1 MASTVVPS
9 RDTRD
14 TSTIRV
20 YERPVA
26 RSPFGSL
33 RRTRRFYDLVASV
46 VVLLVVIYAIAP
58 IVWTV
63 LTSFKTEKQIVNANF
78 TWLPSS
84 VTIDNYTTLW
94 RRSGYPHLLMN
105 SAIVTAM
112 TVVMSLVIGTIAAY
126 SISRY
131 RFRGRNGLMVF
142 YLVIRMF
149 PFTLLLI
156 PLFIMLRNLGLFDTH
171 FGLALTY
178 TTFLLP
184 LCVWMLKGFFD
195 GIPPDLEEASRVDG
209 STRLGALI
217 RIVLPLARQGIAA
230 TTVFIA
236 IGAWNEYVWALLL
249 TTANGARTWPVGLQ
263 LMVGEFQMPW
273 GVLSASG
280 IISIIPI
287 IIGFAIVQRALVS
300 GLMAGGVKG

>member
-1 MASTVVPS
+1 MASVTANAP
-9 RDTRD
+9 
-14 TSTIRV
+14 V
-20 YERPVA
+20 YEES
-26 RSPFGSL
+26 RSRSRFGSL
-33 RRTRRFYDLVASV
+33 RRTRRYYDVLASI
-46 VVLLVVIYAIAP
+46 VVLAVVTFAIGP

-63 LTSFKTEKQIVNANF
+63 LTSFKTEDEIVVRDF
-78 TWLPSS
+78 RFLPASL
-84 VTIDNYTTLW
+84 TFDNYVTLW
-94 RRSGYPHLLMN
+94 ERSGYPNLLLN
-105 SAIVTAM
+105 SAIVTGM
-112 TVVMSLVIGTIAAY
+112 TVLMSLTIGTVASY

-131 RFRGRNGLMVF
+131 RFRGRSGLMIF

-156 PLFIMLRNLGLFDTH
+156 PLFIMLRNLGLFDSH

-209 STRLGALI
+209 STRLGALM

-249 TTANGARTWPVGLQ
+249 TTADGARTWPVGLQ

-300 GLMAGGVKG
+300 GLMTGGVKG

>member
-1 MASTVVPS
+1 MASVTADAP
-9 RDTRD
+9 
-14 TSTIRV
+14 V
-20 YERPVA
+20 YEES
-26 RSPFGSL
+26 RSRSRFGSL
-33 RRTRRFYDLVASV
+33 KRTRRFYDVLASI
-46 VVLLVVIYAIAP
+46 VVLAVVAFAIGP

-63 LTSFKTEKQIVNANF
+63 LTSFKTEDEIVIRDF
-78 TWLPSS
+78 RFLPTSL
-84 VTIDNYTTLW
+84 TFENYVTLW
-94 RRSGYPHLLMN
+94 ERSGYPHLLLN
-105 SAIVTAM
+105 SAIVTGM
-112 TVVMSLVIGTIAAY
+112 TVLMSLTIGTVAAY

-131 RFRGRNGLMVF
+131 RFRGRSGLMIF

-156 PLFIMLRNLGLFDTH
+156 PLFIMLRNLSLFDTH

-300 GLMAGGVKG
+300 GLMTGGVKG

>member
-1 MASTVVPS
+1 MPMASVTANAP
-9 RDTRD
+9 
-14 TSTIRV
+14 V
-20 YERPVA
+20 YEES
-26 RSPFGSL
+26 RSRSRFGSL
-33 RRTRRFYDLVASV
+33 KRTRRFFDVLASI
-46 VVLLVVIYAIAP
+46 VVLAVVTYAIGP

-63 LTSFKTEKQIVNANF
+63 LTSLKTEGEIVSRDF
-78 TWLPSS
+78 HFLPTSL
-84 VTIDNYTTLW
+84 TFENYVTLW
-94 RRSGYPHLLMN
+94 ERSGYPHLLLN
-105 SAIVTAM
+105 SAIVTGM
-112 TVVMSLVIGTIAAY
+112 TVLMSLTIGTVAAY

-131 RFRGRNGLMVF
+131 RFPGRSSLMIF

-156 PLFIMLRNLGLFDTH
+156 PLFIMLRNLSLFDTH

-209 STRLGALI
+209 STRLGGMI

-249 TTANGARTWPVGLQ
+249 TTADGARTWPVGLQ

-280 IISIIPI
+280 IISIIPV

-300 GLMAGGVKG
+300 GLVAGGVKG

>member
-1 MASTVVPS
+1 MSVTAEQTGPFSHVPAIEPAKS
-9 RDTRD
+9 WM
-14 TSTIRV
+14 
-20 YERPVA
+20 
-26 RSPFGSL
+26 PFGSL
-33 RRTRRFYDLVASV
+33 RRIRRFYDVVAAIV
-46 VVLLVVIYAIAP
+46 VVLVVLFAMGP

-63 LTSFKTEKQIVNANF
+63 LTSFKTEGEIVSRSF
-78 TWLPSS
+78 TWLPKSLN
-84 VTIDNYTTLW
+84 IENYQTLW
-94 RRSGYPHLLMN
+94 ERSGYPRLLRN
-105 SAIVTAM
+105 SAIVTGL
-112 TVVMSLVIGTIAAY
+112 TVLMSITIGTVAAY

-131 RFRGRNGLMVF
+131 RFRGRSGLMIF

-156 PLFIMLRNLGLFDTH
+156 PLFIMLRNLGLFDSH

-209 STRLGALI
+209 STRLGALV

>member
-1 MASTVVPS
+1 MPMASVTANAP
-9 RDTRD
+9 
-14 TSTIRV
+14 V
-20 YERPVA
+20 YEES
-26 RSPFGSL
+26 RSRSRFGSL
-33 RRTRRFYDLVASV
+33 KRTRRFFDVLASI
-46 VVLLVVIYAIAP
+46 VVLAVVTYAIGP

-63 LTSFKTEKQIVNANF
+63 LTSLKTEGEIVSRDF
-78 TWLPSS
+78 HFLPTSL
-84 VTIDNYTTLW
+84 TFENYVTLW
-94 RRSGYPHLLMN
+94 ERSGYPHLLLN
-105 SAIVTAM
+105 SAIVTGM
-112 TVVMSLVIGTIAAY
+112 TVLMSLTIGTVAAY

-131 RFRGRNGLMVF
+131 RFPGRSSLMIF

-156 PLFIMLRNLGLFDTH
+156 PLFIMLRNLSLFDTH

-209 STRLGALI
+209 STRLGGLI

-280 IISIIPI
+280 IISIIPV

>member
-1 MASTVVPS
+1 
-9 RDTRD
+9 
-14 TSTIRV
+14 
-20 YERPVA
+20 
-26 RSPFGSL
+26 
-33 RRTRRFYDLVASV
+33 
-46 VVLLVVIYAIAP
+46 
-58 IVWTV
+58 
-63 LTSFKTEKQIVNANF
+63 
-78 TWLPSS
+78 
-84 VTIDNYTTLW
+84 
-94 RRSGYPHLLMN
+94 MN

-112 TVVMSLVIGTIAAY
+112 TVLMSLTIGTVAAY

-156 PLFIMLRNLGLFDTH
+156 PLFIMLRNLSLFDTH

-236 IGAWNEYVWALLL
+236 IGSWNEYVWALLL

>member
-1 MASTVVPS
+1 MATVSATTP
-9 RDTRD
+9 
-14 TSTIRV
+14 V
-20 YERPVA
+20 YEEA
-26 RSPFGSL
+26 RSRSRFGSL
-33 RRTRRFYDLVASV
+33 TRTRRFYDVLASV
-46 VVLLVVIYAIAP
+46 VVLAVVTFAIGP

-63 LTSFKTEKQIVNANF
+63 LTSFKTEDEIVIREF
-78 TWLPSS
+78 RFLPTSL
-84 VTIDNYTTLW
+84 TFENYVTLW
-94 RRSGYPHLLMN
+94 ERSGYPRLLLN
-105 SAIVTAM
+105 SALVTGM
-112 TVVMSLVIGTIAAY
+112 TVLMSLTIGTIASY

-131 RFRGRNGLMVF
+131 RFRGRSGLMIF

-156 PLFIMLRNLGLFDTH
+156 PLFILLRNLGLFDTH

-209 STRLGALI
+209 STRLGALM

-287 IIGFAIVQRALVS
+287 IVGFAIVQRALVS
-300 GLMAGGVKG
+300 GLMTGGVKG

>member
-1 MASTVVPS
+1 MPMASVTANAP
-9 RDTRD
+9 
-14 TSTIRV
+14 V
-20 YERPVA
+20 YEES
-26 RSPFGSL
+26 RSRAPSGSL
-33 RRTRRFYDLVASV
+33 KRTRRFFDVLASI
-46 VVLLVVIYAIAP
+46 VVLAVVTFAIGP

-63 LTSFKTEKQIVNANF
+63 LTSLKTEGEIVSRDF
-78 TWLPSS
+78 RWLPTSL
-84 VTIDNYTTLW
+84 TFENYVTLW
-94 RRSGYPHLLMN
+94 ERSGYPHLLLN
-105 SAIVTAM
+105 SAIVTGM
-112 TVVMSLVIGTIAAY
+112 TVLMSLTIGTVAAY

-131 RFRGRNGLMVF
+131 RFRGRSGLMIF

-156 PLFIMLRNLGLFDTH
+156 PLFIMLRNLRLFDTH

-209 STRLGALI
+209 STRLGALM

-249 TTANGARTWPVGLQ
+249 TTADGARTWPVGLQ

>member
-1 MASTVVPS
+1 MASVTANAP
-9 RDTRD
+9 
-14 TSTIRV
+14 V
-20 YERPVA
+20 YEESRS

-33 RRTRRFYDLVASV
+33 KRTRRFFDVLASI
-46 VVLLVVIYAIAP
+46 VVLAVVTFAIGP

-63 LTSFKTEKQIVNANF
+63 LTSLKTEAEIVSRDF
-78 TWLPSS
+78 RFLPTSL
-84 VTIDNYTTLW
+84 TFENYVTLW
-94 RRSGYPHLLMN
+94 ERSGYPHLLLN
-105 SAIVTAM
+105 STIVTGM
-112 TVVMSLVIGTIAAY
+112 TVLMSLSIGTVAAY

-131 RFRGRNGLMVF
+131 RFRGRSSLMIF

-156 PLFIMLRNLGLFDTH
+156 PLFIMLRNLSLFDTH

-249 TTANGARTWPVGLQ
+249 TTADGARTWPVGLQ

>member
-1 MASTVVPS
+1 MASLTASPASPPDRVVEPPRS
-9 RDTRD
+9 L
-14 TSTIRV
+14 
-20 YERPVA
+20 
-26 RSPFGSL
+26 SPFNSL
-33 RRTRRFYDLVASV
+33 RRSRRFFDVLASIVAIV
-46 VVLLVVIYAIAP
+46 VVFFAIAP
-58 IVWTV
+58 IAWTV
-63 LTSFKTEKQIVNANF
+63 LTSFKTERQIVNANF
-78 TWLPSS
+78 TWLPTS

-105 SAIVTAM
+105 SAIVTGM
-112 TVVMSLVIGTIAAY
+112 TVVMSLTIGTVAAY

-131 RFRGRNGLMVF
+131 RFRGRNGLMIF

-156 PLFIMLRNLGLFDTH
+156 PLFIMLRNLSLLDTH

>member
-1 MASTVVPS
+1 MA
-9 RDTRD
+9 D
-14 TSTIRV
+14 
-20 YERPVA
+20 RPA
-26 RSPFGSL
+26 LGSAHSRSPFGSIKRSERL
-33 RRTRRFYDLVASV
+33 FNVASV
-46 VVLLVVIYAIAP
+46 FITVTVVIFAVAP

-63 LTSFKTEKQIVNANF
+63 LTSFKTEAEIVSSQF
-78 TWLPSS
+78 RILPERL
-84 VTIDNYTTLW
+84 TFENYATLW
-94 RRSGYPHLLMN
+94 QRSGYPRLLLN
-105 SAIVTAM
+105 SAIVTLL
-112 TVVMSLVIGTIAAY
+112 TVTMSLSIGTVAGY

-131 RFRGRNGLMVF
+131 KFRGRSGLMIF

-156 PLFIMLRNLGLFDTH
+156 PLFIMLRNLGLFDSH

-209 STRLGALI
+209 STRLGALFK
-217 RIVLPLARQGIAA
+217 IVLPLARPGIAA

-236 IGAWNEYVWALLL
+236 IGSWNEYLWALLL

-273 GVLSASG
+273 GLLSASG

-287 IIGFAIVQRALVS
+287 MVGFAFVQRALVS
-300 GLMAGGVKG
+300 GLMTGGVKG

>member
-1 MASTVVPS
+1 MASVTAPFPS
-9 RDTRD
+9 
-14 TSTIRV
+14 SAARV
-20 YERPVA
+20 SEPPRT

-33 RRTRRFYDLVASV
+33 SRTRRFYDVLAATVVAIV
-46 VVLLVVIYAIAP
+46 VVFAIAP

-63 LTSFKTEKQIVNANF
+63 LTSFKTEKEIVSANF
-78 TWLPSS
+78 TFLPHAI
-84 VTIDNYTTLW
+84 TIDNYTTLW
-94 RRSGYPHLLMN
+94 RRSGYPHLLLN
-105 SAIVTAM
+105 SAIVTGM
-112 TVVMSLVIGTIAAY
+112 TVVMSLTIGTVAAY

-131 RFRGRNGLMVF
+131 RFRGRNGLMIF

-156 PLFIMLRNLGLFDTH
+156 PLFIILRNLGLFDTH

-209 STRLGALI
+209 STRLGALV

-236 IGAWNEYVWALLL
+236 IGSWNEYVWALLL

>member
-1 MASTVVPS
+1 MPMASVTANAP
-9 RDTRD
+9 
-14 TSTIRV
+14 V
-20 YERPVA
+20 YEASRP
-26 RSPFGSL
+26 RTRFGSL
-33 RRTRRFYDLVASV
+33 KRTRRFYDLLAAI
-46 VVLLVVIYAIAP
+46 VVLAVVTFAIGP

-63 LTSFKTEKQIVNANF
+63 LTSFKTEDEIVVRDF
-78 TWLPSS
+78 RFLPTSL
-84 VTIDNYTTLW
+84 TFDNYVTLW
-94 RRSGYPHLLMN
+94 QRSGYPRLLLN
-105 SAIVTAM
+105 SAIVTGV
-112 TVVMSLVIGTIAAY
+112 TVLMSLTIGTVAAY

-131 RFRGRNGLMVF
+131 RFRGRSGLMIF

-209 STRLGALI
+209 STRLGALM

-300 GLMAGGVKG
+300 GLMTGGVKG

>member
-1 MASTVVPS
+1 MAGSAATREAIRAPRPS
-9 RDTRD
+9 
-14 TSTIRV
+14 
-20 YERPVA
+20 

-33 RRTRRFYDLVASV
+33 RRSKRIFDV
-46 VVLLVVIYAIAP
+46 VTALIAILVVTFAMSP
-58 IVWTV
+58 ILWTV
-63 LTSFKTEKQIVNANF
+63 ITSFKPESEIVSS
-78 TWLPSS
+78 TLSYLPER
-84 VTIDNYTTLW
+84 VTFENYLTLW
-94 RRSGYPHLLMN
+94 QRSDYPGLLLN
-105 SAIVTAM
+105 SAIVTVL
-112 TVVMSLVIGTIAAY
+112 TVAMSLTIGTLASY

-131 RFRGRNGLMVF
+131 QFRGRNGLMVF

-156 PLFIMLRNLGLFDTH
+156 PLFIMLRNLNMFDTY

-209 STRLGALI
+209 STRLGALVK
-217 RIVLPLARQGIAA
+217 IVLPLARPGIAA

-236 IGAWNEYVWALLL
+236 IGSWNEYLWALLL
-249 TTANGARTWPVGLQ
+249 TTADGARTWPVGLQ

-273 GVLSASG
+273 GTLSASG
-280 IISIIPI
+280 IISIIPVL
-287 IIGFAIVQRALVS
+287 IGFAFIQRALVS
-300 GLMAGGVKG
+300 GLMTGGVKG

>member
-1 MASTVVPS
+1 MPMASLTAKAPVYAES
-9 RDTRD
+9 R
-14 TSTIRV
+14 S
-20 YERPVA
+20 
-26 RSPFGSL
+26 RSRFGSL
-33 RRTRRFYDLVASV
+33 KRTRRFYDILATI
-46 VVLLVVIYAIAP
+46 VVLAVVTFAIVP

-63 LTSFKTEKQIVNANF
+63 LTSLKTESEIVSREF
-78 TWLPSS
+78 RWLPTSL
-84 VTIDNYTTLW
+84 TFENYVTLW
-94 RRSGYPHLLMN
+94 ERSGYPHLLRN
-105 SAIVTAM
+105 SAIVTGI
-112 TVVMSLVIGTIAAY
+112 TVLMSLTIGTVAAY

-131 RFRGRNGLMVF
+131 RFRGRSSLMIF

-209 STRLGALI
+209 STRLGALL

-236 IGAWNEYVWALLL
+236 VGAWNEYVWALLL
-249 TTANGARTWPVGLQ
+249 TTADGARTWPVGLQ

>member
-1 MASTVVPS
+1 VRRDSAMNRQNAYLTPGRHKSPLGSMRRSAKLFDVVS
-9 RDTRD
+9 A
-14 TSTIRV
+14 I
-20 YERPVA
+20 VA
-26 RSPFGSL
+26 I
-33 RRTRRFYDLVASV
+33 
-46 VVLLVVIYAIAP
+46 LVVCFAIVP
-58 IVWTV
+58 IAWTL
-63 LTSFKTEKQIVNANF
+63 LTSFKIESDIVSPSVKYIPTTL
-78 TWLPSS
+78 TW
-84 VTIDNYTTLW
+84 DNYIRIWEQSDFSRML
-94 RRSGYPHLLMN
+94 RN
-105 SAIVTAM
+105 SAIVTVM
-112 TVVMSLVIGTIAAY
+112 TVGMSLSIGIAAGY

-131 RFRGRNGLMVF
+131 KFRGRSSLMVF

-156 PLFIMLRNLGLFDTH
+156 PLFILLRKLSLFDTH

-209 STRLGALI
+209 STRMGALF
-217 RIVLPLARQGIAA
+217 RIVLPLARPGIAA

-236 IGAWNEYVWALLL
+236 IGAWNEYLWALLL

-273 GVLSASG
+273 GLLTASG

-287 IIGFAIVQRALVS
+287 LIGFSIVQRALVS
-300 GLMAGGVKG
+300 GLLTGGVKG

>member
-1 MASTVVPS
+1 MPMASVTANAP
-9 RDTRD
+9 
-14 TSTIRV
+14 V
-20 YERPVA
+20 YEESRS

-33 RRTRRFYDLVASV
+33 KRTRRFFDVLASI
-46 VVLLVVIYAIAP
+46 VVLAVVTFAIGP

-63 LTSFKTEKQIVNANF
+63 LTAFKTEDEIVSRDF
-78 TWLPSS
+78 RFLPTSL
-84 VTIDNYTTLW
+84 TFENYVTLW
-94 RRSGYPHLLMN
+94 ERSGYPHLLLN
-105 SAIVTAM
+105 SAIVTGM
-112 TVVMSLVIGTIAAY
+112 TVLMSLTIGTVAAY

-131 RFRGRNGLMVF
+131 RFPGRSSLMIF

-156 PLFIMLRNLGLFDTH
+156 PLFIMLRNLSLFDTH

-249 TTANGARTWPVGLQ
+249 TTADGARTWPVGLQ

-280 IISIIPI
+280 IISIIPV

-300 GLMAGGVKG
+300 GLVAGGVKG

>member
-1 MASTVVPS
+1 MARETAAQKLHLSPTRSRSPLGSLKRSQRLFDVLTAFIAITVVL
-9 RDTRD
+9 
-14 TSTIRV
+14 
-20 YERPVA
+20 YA
-26 RSPFGSL
+26 MSP
-33 RRTRRFYDLVASV
+33 
-46 VVLLVVIYAIAP
+46 II
-58 IVWTV
+58 WT
-63 LTSFKTEKQIVNANF
+63 LITSFKTESEIVSSTF
-78 TWLPSS
+78 RYLPERI
-84 VTIDNYTTLW
+84 TFENYQTLW
-94 RRSGYPHLLMN
+94 QRSNYPGLLLN
-105 SAIVTAM
+105 SAIVTLL
-112 TVVMSLVIGTIAAY
+112 TVAMSLTIGTLAGY

-131 RFRGRNGLMVF
+131 QFRGRNGLMIF

-156 PLFIMLRNLGLFDTH
+156 PLFIMLRNMKMFDTH

-209 STRLGALI
+209 STRLGALVK
-217 RIVLPLARQGIAA
+217 IVLPLARPGIAA

-236 IGAWNEYVWALLL
+236 IGSWNEYLWALLL

-273 GVLSASG
+273 GTLSASG
-280 IISIIPI
+280 IISIIPVM
-287 IIGFAIVQRALVS
+287 IGFAFVQRALVS
-300 GLMAGGVKG
+300 GLMTGGVKG

>member
-1 MASTVVPS
+1 MASVTAAPTTTEATVFETP
-9 RDTRD
+9 RKL
-14 TSTIRV
+14 
-20 YERPVA
+20 
-26 RSPFGSL
+26 SPFGSL
-33 RRTRRFYDLVASV
+33 RRSRRFYDVVATV
-46 VVLLVVIYAIAP
+46 VVLIVVSFAISP
-58 IVWTV
+58 ILWTV

-78 TWLPSS
+78 TWLPTS

-112 TVVMSLVIGTIAAY
+112 TVLMSLTIGTVAAY

-156 PLFIMLRNLGLFDTH
+156 PLFIMLRNLSLFDTH

-236 IGAWNEYVWALLL
+236 IGA
-249 TTANGARTWPVGLQ
+249 
-263 LMVGEFQMPW
+263 
-273 GVLSASG
+273 
-280 IISIIPI
+280 
-287 IIGFAIVQRALVS
+287 
-300 GLMAGGVKG
+300 

>member
-1 MASTVVPS
+1 M
-9 RDTRD
+9 
-14 TSTIRV
+14 I
-20 YERPVA
+20 
-26 RSPFGSL
+26 
-33 RRTRRFYDLVASV
+33 
-46 VVLLVVIYAIAP
+46 
-58 IVWTV
+58 
-63 LTSFKTEKQIVNANF
+63 
-78 TWLPSS
+78 
-84 VTIDNYTTLW
+84 
-94 RRSGYPHLLMN
+94 
-105 SAIVTAM
+105 
-112 TVVMSLVIGTIAAY
+112 
-126 SISRY
+126 
-131 RFRGRNGLMVF
+131 F

-249 TTANGARTWPVGLQ
+249 TTASGARTWPVGLQ

>member
-1 MASTVVPS
+1 MATMTAKSTLS
-9 RDTRD
+9 EGTR
-14 TSTIRV
+14 T
-20 YERPVA
+20 
-26 RSPFGSL
+26 RSPIGSL
-33 RRTRRFYDLVASV
+33 RRTRVFFDVLSTV
-46 VVLLVVIYAIAP
+46 VVVAIVIFAMGP
-58 IVWTV
+58 IIWTV
-63 LTSFKTEKQIVNANF
+63 LTSLKTESEIVSRDF
-78 TWLPSS
+78 RFLPESL
-84 VTIDNYTTLW
+84 TLENYVTLW
-94 RRSGYPHLLMN
+94 ERSGYPRLLLN
-105 SAIVTAM
+105 STIVTGL
-112 TVVMSLVIGTIAAY
+112 TVLMSLTIGTIAAY

-131 RFRGRNGLMVF
+131 RFRGRSSLMIF

-156 PLFIMLRNLGLFDTH
+156 PLFIMLRNLSLFDSH
-171 FGLALTY
+171 LGLALTY

>member
-1 MASTVVPS
+1 MASISTE
-9 RDTRD
+9 
-14 TSTIRV
+14 TSTTPRV
-20 YERPVA
+20 AGHEPA
-26 RSPFGSL
+26 RTLSPFGSL
-33 RRTRRFYDLVASV
+33 RRTRRFYDALASAV
-46 VVLLVVIYAIAP
+46 VVIVVLYAMGP

-63 LTSFKTEKQIVNANF
+63 LTSFKSESEIVSRDF
-78 TWLPSS
+78 RWLPHSPNF
-84 VTIDNYTTLW
+84 DNYVTLW
-94 RRSGYPHLLMN
+94 RRSGYPRLLLN
-105 SAIVTAM
+105 SAIVTSM
-112 TVVMSLVIGTIAAY
+112 TVVMSVVIGTVAAY

-131 RFRGRNGLMVF
+131 RFRGRSGLMIF

-156 PLFIMLRNLGLFDTH
+156 PLFIMLRNLSLFDTH

-209 STRLGALI
+209 STRLGALV

-280 IISIIPI
+280 IISIVPI

>member
-1 MASTVVPS
+1 MASVTANAP
-9 RDTRD
+9 
-14 TSTIRV
+14 V
-20 YERPVA
+20 YEESRS

-33 RRTRRFYDLVASV
+33 KRTRRFYDVLASI
-46 VVLLVVIYAIAP
+46 VVLAVVTFAIGP

-63 LTSFKTEKQIVNANF
+63 LTSFKTEGEIVSRDF
-78 TWLPSS
+78 RCLPTSL
-84 VTIDNYTTLW
+84 TFENYVTLW
-94 RRSGYPHLLMN
+94 ERSGYPHLLRN
-105 SAIVTAM
+105 SAIVTGM
-112 TVVMSLVIGTIAAY
+112 TVLMSLTIGTVAAY

-131 RFRGRNGLMVF
+131 RFRGRSGLMIF

-156 PLFIMLRNLGLFDTH
+156 PLFIMLRNLSLFDTH

-209 STRLGALI
+209 STRLGALM

>member
-1 MASTVVPS
+1 MSVVADQVGP
-9 RDTRD
+9 
-14 TSTIRV
+14 
-20 YERPVA
+20 YEHVQAVEPV
-26 RSPFGSL
+26 RSWLPFDSL
-33 RRTRRFYDLVASV
+33 RRTRRFYDVVAAV
-46 VVLLVVIYAIAP
+46 VVLLVVIFAIGP

-63 LTSFKTEKQIVNANF
+63 LTSFKTEDQIVSRDF
-78 TWLPSS
+78 TWLPTSL
-84 VTIDNYTTLW
+84 TIENYQTLW
-94 RRSGYPHLLMN
+94 QRSGYPRLLRN
-105 SAIVTAM
+105 SAIVTGM
-112 TVVMSLVIGTIAAY
+112 TVLMSITIGTIAAY

-131 RFRGRNGLMVF
+131 RFRGRGGLMIF
-142 YLVIRMF
+142 YLIIRMF

-156 PLFIMLRNLGLFDTH
+156 PLFIMLRNLSLFDSH

-209 STRLGALI
+209 STRLGALV

-280 IISIIPI
+280 IISIVPI